1 MFETQLANG
10 IMGMSLKSETPI
22 PTLVAN
28 GNLDRKEFALCFALD
43 GGTMTI
49 GGAAAHKHTSE
60 MEYIELHMLGHFYG
74 LTWTDLQ
81 LGSESVL
88 EPGSSSYGSSGSSIL
103 DSGTTFTYIPK
114 AFKSNF
120 KAMWL
125 SSTGYEYDPETPLF
139 LSAEE
144 VDELPT
150 IRFGFQRKNGNKG
163 VDDVYV
169 NVKPSA
175 YMDFWNGGY
184 YPGIEFEASTLLFG
198 ANILMEHDVLFSWED
213 MQVGFATV
221 TTCEWDETL
230 GVEDDF
236 SPTRYPSS
244 MPTQFPTI
252 PEVTLS
258 PTFADTTDLTPQPTF
273 KMTQLPS
280 GNLQDSTTNPT
291 SFATSITIPTLN
303 TPSSS
308 PTRSLSPNPTR
319 DGRLPSSNNLSFYPT
334 SNSTEQSNFTFE
346 NSNHDSDDAVLDA
359 NTQIIVAF
367 CLLLCPLLLAVSG
380 GYFVWMKRPKWGRLS
395 MSDSISFQ
403 TDGTES
409 DVTAQIKSPLPRD
422 IDTAHLF
429 ANNPELE
436 LPHKKN
442 RFIDHDAHGKHF
454 IDDDDDDGDDID
466 ECPEIAIL

>member
-1 MFETQLANG
+1 
-10 IMGMSLKSETPI
+10 MGMSLSPETPI

-81 LGSESVL
+81 LGNESVL

-125 SSTGYEYDPETPLF
+125 SITGYEYDPETPLF

-150 IRFGFQRKNGNKG
+150 IRLGFKRKNGNKG

-213 MQVGFATV
+213 MKVGFATV

-230 GVEDDF
+230 SVGDDF
-236 SPTRYPSS
+236 PPARYPSS
-244 MPTQFPTI
+244 MPSIPIQFPTI
-252 PEVTLS
+252 SEVTLS
-258 PTFADTTDLTPQPTF
+258 PTFANASDLIPQPTF

-280 GNLQDSTTNPT
+280 GNLQDPTTNPT
-291 SFATSITIPTLN
+291 PFATSITTPTLN
-303 TPSSS
+303 TPSLS
-308 PTRSLSPNPTR
+308 PSQSLSPNPTR

-346 NSNHDSDDAVLDA
+346 NSNHDSDDSVLDV

-367 CLLLCPLLLAVSG
+367 CLLLCLLLLAVSG

-395 MSDSISFQ
+395 MSDPVLFQ
-403 TDGTES
+403 TDETES
-409 DVTAQIKSPLPRD
+409 DGISQIKSPLQRD
-422 IDTAHLF
+422 IDTARLF
-429 ANNPELE
+429 ANNVELE

-442 RFIDHDAHGKHF
+442 RSIDCDAHGKHF
-454 IDDDDDDGDDID
+454 IDDDNDDDID
-466 ECPEIAIL
+466 ERPEIAIL